1 MKSLLEDAEAQNNDE
16 EKKARDLKEAVEQ
29 QLQIKIR
36 EIKGNFDKQL
46 DDREKIIKQLEID
59 FEAEKKKCEDLVR

>member
-1 MKSLLEDAEAQNNDE
+1 LLEDAEAQNNDE

-29 QLQIKIR
+29 QLQVKIR

>member
-29 QLQIKIR
+29 QLQVKIR